1 MKHLKLEELVQFALG
16 KKCDTLKKF
25 GKCDLYS
32 GRF

>member
-16 KKCDTLKKF
+16 KNVTRLKKF